1 MAAVTNHHK
10 LGGLKQQKFIFLHFW
25 TKKFE
30 IRVSAGLCPP
40 PQAAGEGPSG
50 SSSLW
55 DSRHPLDAPLP
66 FHSDLPSSSH
76 CLLCVS
82 PLLSLMETLV
92 IGFRPHLKVL
102 LITSAKTCFQI
113 KSHPQTPG
121 EDMEASFWGNHPNCW
136 HLTVSQGRA
145 TKPEHHDCSSPTHIK
160 VRKTEKPILRNF
172 LDETIKMITSNKS

>member
-1 MAAVTNHHK
+1 MK
-10 LGGLKQQKFIFLHFW
+10 SGCQQ
-25 TKKFE
+25 
-30 IRVSAGLCPP
+30 VC
-40 PQAAGEGPSG
+40 
-50 SSSLW
+50 
-55 DSRHPLDAPLP
+55 APL
-66 FHSDLPSSSH
+66 HRLRGRVLLALPASGTPGIPWMPH
-76 CLLCVS
+76 CHFIPICLHPHTAFSVS